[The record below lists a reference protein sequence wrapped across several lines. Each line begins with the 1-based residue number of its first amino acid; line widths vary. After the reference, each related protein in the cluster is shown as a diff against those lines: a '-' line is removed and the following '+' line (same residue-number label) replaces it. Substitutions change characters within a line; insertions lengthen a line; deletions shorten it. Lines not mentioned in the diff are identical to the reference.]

1 MSRSSVQYLKAS
13 GAGILRYPPRSFLL
27 KNSSP
32 KGLRQ
37 GGVGGEVGEVIEGQD
52 LGNAVFFD
60 IVGDGTLE
68 EAQVDQ
74 MGLGVVVHHELGK
87 AVGVGISAGVAVTVV
102 LLAFFLSVPQAVRPS
117 SSTRDRNR
125 LTIRFMGKAPLN
137 FVFRKGPAG
146 AVFPFHTYND

>member
-1 MSRSSVQYLKAS
+1 M
-13 GAGILRYPPRSFLL
+13 
-27 KNSSP
+27 
-32 KGLRQ
+32 
-37 GGVGGEVGEVIEGQD
+37 
-52 LGNAVFFD
+52 GNAVFFD
-60 IVGDGTLE
+60 IVGNGTLE

-87 AVGVGISAGVAVTVV
+87 AVGVGISAWVAVTVV
-102 LLAFFLSVPQAVRPS
+102 LLAFFLSVPQAVRPN

-137 FVFRKGPAG
+137 FVFRKGPAV

>member
-74 MGLGVVVHHELGK
+74 MGLGVVVHHEPGK

-102 LLAFFLSVPQAVRPS
+102 LLAFFLSVPQAVRPN

-137 FVFRKGPAG
+137 FVFWKGPAG

>member
-1 MSRSSVQYLKAS
+1 M
-13 GAGILRYPPRSFLL
+13 
-27 KNSSP
+27 
-32 KGLRQ
+32 
-37 GGVGGEVGEVIEGQD
+37 GEVIEGQD

-74 MGLGVVVHHELGK
+74 MGLGVVVHHEPGK
-87 AVGVGISAGVAVTVV
+87 AVGVGISAGLAVTVV
-102 LLAFFLSVPQAVRPS
+102 LLAFFLSVPQAVRPN
-117 SSTRDRNR
+117 SSTRDR

>member
-32 KGLRQ
+32 KGLGQ
-37 GGVGGEVGEVIEGQD
+37 SGIGSEVGEVIEGQD

-102 LLAFFLSVPQAVRPS
+102 LLAFFLSVPQAVRPN